1 MIQTVFHNMYDFEGG
16 WIWQVKKTAEK
27 RRDNRSE
34 SGNNRQEE
42 NGIPMG
48 DGELF

>member
-27 RRDNRSE
+27 KKR
-34 SGNNRQEE
+34 
-42 NGIPMG
+42 
-48 DGELF
+48 